1 MILEK
6 SDIVFK
12 YSMSDLQVLK
22 VCNNNFENLK
32 TINAMKKKI
41 LIVDDKTEFR
51 RLTKTILSKDYVVES
66 AENGIDA
73 LSLLQNGYMP
83 DLIVTD
89 LMMPVLGGKDLVEQL
104 KNSGV
109 FSQIPII
116 VLSSIDKSDE
126 KIKLINLGANDYLE
140 KPYNPAELL
149 ARIENL
155 LKNK

>member
-1 MILEK
+1 
-6 SDIVFK
+6 
-12 YSMSDLQVLK
+12 MSDFNFFLLK
-22 VCNNNFENLK
+22 KNLFTK
-32 TINAMKKKI
+32 KSTIMKKKI

-51 RLTKTILSKDYVVES
+51 RLTKKKITKNYEVES
-66 AENGIDA
+66 AENGVDA

-109 FSQIPII
+109 FNNIPII

-126 KIKLINLGANDYLE
+126 KIKLINMGASDYLE

>member
-1 MILEK
+1 
-6 SDIVFK
+6 
-12 YSMSDLQVLK
+12 MSDFK
-22 VCNNNFENLK
+22 VYFTEKNLFTK
-32 TINAMKKKI
+32 KKSTIMKKKI

-73 LSLLQNGYMP
+73 LSLMQNGYMP

-89 LMMPVLGGKDLVEQL
+89 LMMPVLGGKDFVEQL

-109 FSQIPII
+109 FNNIPII

-126 KIKLINLGANDYLE
+126 KIKLINMGASDYLE

>member
-1 MILEK
+1 
-6 SDIVFK
+6 
-12 YSMSDLQVLK
+12 
-22 VCNNNFENLK
+22 
-32 TINAMKKKI
+32 MKKKI
-41 LIVDDKTEFR
+41 LILDDKTEFR
-51 RLTKTILSKDYVVES
+51 TLTKTILSSKFEVES
-66 AENGIDA
+66 AENGIQGLA
-73 LSLLQNGYMP
+73 LLQSGYMP

-89 LMMPVLGGKDLVEQL
+89 LMMPVLGGKDFVEQI

-109 FSQIPII
+109 FSHIPVI

-155 LKNK
+155 LKQK